1 MKISGFV
8 KKVLFIG
15 LTILSDC
22 TNANSLNAISMSY
35 ISMNNQE
42 CKTRPQVVNV
52 NGDEPEFFPFFYNC
66 FFWKQVNVMVVV
78 IILTIHMQHF
88 VFLML

>member
-8 KKVLFIG
+8 KKVFFIG
-15 LTILSDC
+15 LTILSGF
-22 TNANSLNAISMSY
+22 ASINSLNAVPLSC

-52 NGDEPEFFPFFYNC
+52 NGDEPVFFPFSIKTSKCSGSCNNINYPYA
-66 FFWKQVNVMVVV
+66 KK
-78 IILTIHMQHF
+78 LG
-88 VFLML
+88 L